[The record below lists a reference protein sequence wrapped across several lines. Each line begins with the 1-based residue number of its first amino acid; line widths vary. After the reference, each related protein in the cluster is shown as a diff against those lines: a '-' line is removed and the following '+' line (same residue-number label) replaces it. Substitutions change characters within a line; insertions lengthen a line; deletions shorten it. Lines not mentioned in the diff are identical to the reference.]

1 MAKQQKV
8 EWHSIEHIPLPGGAV
23 YVLYPTDELDPNQ
36 NPIRLFLSPIQ
47 LIYLVLSSS
56 VRNFLWYSDIFS
68 FFSIS
73 INFRNFACVDHLTLK
88 LNGSWIQRPDL
99 KMLFKFLVN
108 RMKIEDFIKIPPNW
122 PFGLFWPFSLCLPQN

>member
-47 LIYLVLSSS
+47 LIYLVLSY
-56 VRNFLWYSDIFS
+56 VHLLHDGS
-68 FFSIS
+68 FI
-73 INFRNFACVDHLTLK
+73 IL
-88 LNGSWIQRPDL
+88 IQRSRLLENLDKL
-99 KMLFKFLVN
+99 EGHSVE
-108 RMKIEDFIKIPPNW
+108 RIP
-122 PFGLFWPFSLCLPQN
+122 LPRNA